1 MNATSPDSRTSGAT
15 DGRPPQVVF
24 VCRANGGRSVAS
36 RLLTEHYGQGRI
48 IAVSG
53 GTEPGETIH
62 PEVARVLEDLG
73 LDTSR
78 ETPELITVETVAA
91 SDVAITMGCGDNCPW
106 SPTTRMVDWPLEDP
120 KAQDD
125 ATVRRIIADI
135 DARVRDLVVELVPD
149 IELPP
154 SVLD

>member
-1 MNATSPDSRTSGAT
+1 MNTASPDSGTLGT
-15 DGRPPQVVF
+15 TGPTPQVVF

-48 IAVSG
+48 VAVSG

-120 KAQDD
+120 RAQDD

-135 DARVRDLVVELVPD
+135 DTRVRDLVVELVPD
-149 IELPP
+149 IDLPP